1 MIIKVK
7 LVYNR
12 ENVILITI
20 EELIVLVF
28 NGYKEYPVCEQK
40 HDRENDAMKGG

>member
-28 NGYKEYPVCEQK
+28 NGYKEYRVCEQK
-40 HDRENDAMKGG
+40 HDRENMTR